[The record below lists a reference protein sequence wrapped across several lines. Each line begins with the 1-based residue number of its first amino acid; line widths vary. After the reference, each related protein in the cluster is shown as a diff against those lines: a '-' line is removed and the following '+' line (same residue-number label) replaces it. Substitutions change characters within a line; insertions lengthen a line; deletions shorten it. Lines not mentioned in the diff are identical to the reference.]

1 MWLPFLPHPHSLLYP
16 KAAAMLVA
24 ALREMH
30 AAELAANNQG
40 ETEDLSPTI
49 LKELNPVNNQMSAR
63 GSRSSSTE
71 VLG

>member
-1 MWLPFLPHPHSLLYP
+1 MWLPFLPHPHSLLYR

-30 AAELAANNQG
+30 LAELKANSQG
-40 ETEDLSPTI
+40 ETEDLSPTP
-49 LKELNPVNNQMSAR
+49 LKELNPVNSQMSAL

-71 VLG
+71 VFR